1 MLLKDFLCSLTF
13 LEGEFVRAEGAMN
26 IGDKPR
32 LVSKGDVIGKH
43 NRILR
48 VMTTKRKVWQSS

>member
-1 MLLKDFLCSLTF
+1 
-13 LEGEFVRAEGAMN
+13 MN